1 MAGLV
6 PATSRLPSPACILCS
21 SSAVKFFGGFLTCTR
36 AYLLSGLSLATNTA
50 ATRMFMQYAA
60 NQCIMRIYALIP
72 VPQDRRRIAI
82 AMVSRLHSYIIALR
96 SLWYRASKAMVSHRE
111 SYVIAPRQG
120 KNRGFGPVFSRHHRH
135 FCVFRLL
142 ECAKS
147 RTHFCHL
154 FSSFL
159 TFREV
164 WLRLSAPATAGFV
177 ASISEASSPLLA
189 PRLANFVTKV

>member
-6 PATSRLPSPACILCS
+6 PATSRLPSLACILCS
-21 SSAVKFFGGFLTCTR
+21 SSTVKFFGGFLTRTR
-36 AYLLSGLSLATNTA
+36 AYLRTRSSLTTNTA
-50 ATRMFMQYAA
+50 AMRQFAQYAVS
-60 NQCIMRIYALIP
+60 QYITMVYAPIQAP
-72 VPQDRRRIAI
+72 HDRRRVAI
-82 AMVSRLHSYIIALR
+82 AMLSHCDSYVIALR
-96 SLWYRASKAMVSHRE
+96 SLWYRASIAMVSRLE
-111 SYVIAPRQG
+111 SYAISLRQG

-135 FCVFRLL
+135 SAVFRLL

-147 RTHFCHL
+147 RTPFCHL